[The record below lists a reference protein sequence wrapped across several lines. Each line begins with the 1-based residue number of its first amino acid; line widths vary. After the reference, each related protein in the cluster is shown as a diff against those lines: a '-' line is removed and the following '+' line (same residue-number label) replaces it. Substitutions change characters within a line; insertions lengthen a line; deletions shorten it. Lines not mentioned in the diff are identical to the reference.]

1 LELTFEL
8 EEGET
13 ASEALPNA
21 DLRRA
26 ILFYEATEGG
36 AGVLNRLVRE
46 SGKLAEVA
54 RTALELMHYSNVEAA
69 VLAGDAGLLQEI
81 PGVPCVKGCYRCLL
95 SYYNQVDHEL
105 IDRTDAVAKE
115 ILVQLARARVD
126 LSTPVGSEAMA
137 DPWIDAFRRWGIPSP
152 SKPLLID
159 DTKFTFVWRDQRLV
173 GSAIPVSAGVQQI
186 LADMGWQLIT
196 MPDAPG
202 SDPPAE
208 FREHFGV
215 SA

>member
-1 LELTFEL
+1 
-8 EEGET
+8 
-13 ASEALPNA
+13 
-21 DLRRA
+21 
-26 ILFYEATEGG
+26 
-36 AGVLNRLVRE
+36 
-46 SGKLAEVA
+46 
-54 RTALELMHYSNVEAA
+54 
-69 VLAGDAGLLQEI
+69 
-81 PGVPCVKGCYRCLL
+81 
-95 SYYNQVDHEL
+95 
-105 IDRTDAVAKE
+105 
-115 ILVQLARARVD
+115 
-126 LSTPVGSEAMA
+126 MA